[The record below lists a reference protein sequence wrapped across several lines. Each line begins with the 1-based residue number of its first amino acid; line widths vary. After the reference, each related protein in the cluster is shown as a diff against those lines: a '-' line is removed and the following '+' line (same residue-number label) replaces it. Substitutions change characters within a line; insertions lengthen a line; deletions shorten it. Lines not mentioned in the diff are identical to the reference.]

1 MNYPHFTR
9 IERETAGGESRHF
22 VVHSHDPKVAI
33 EFAPDQGAPDK
44 VGDGVIRSVRV
55 PNSWA
60 GQYSQ
65 YAQIIA
71 KAQAFFRAS
80 FADAT
85 PKGGR
90 IVT

>member
-1 MNYPHFTR
+1 MNFPHFTR

-22 VVHSHDPKVAI
+22 VVHSHDPKLAI
-33 EFAPDQGAPDK
+33 EFARDKSAPDN

-55 PNSWA
+55 PNSWS

-71 KAQAFFRAS
+71 KAQAFFNAS

-85 PKGGR
+85 PAGKR
-90 IVT
+90 VT